1 MRCPS
6 ALPRTIACS
15 MAVLIAMPCSGEERC
30 RVAPVGPLDLEYLT
44 ACRPA
49 PATVAERQ
57 TSIRGLPAEGAVTT
71 FGSEE
76 RAKLDTLTSLLR
88 FHARDDVYLVKVID
102 VPRAWT
108 GLYGRAVLLISLPA
122 LRLLRAEQLEALVAH
137 EIAHEYWW
145 DAWETAR
152 QRSDRV
158 GLRNLEG
165 LCDAVAALTL
175 TALGIP
181 GERLTS
187 ALGAVQAFNHSRF
200 GIAANEADYPSLRER
215 QAIVKRFSGADDGP
229 RDSRRPR

>member
-1 MRCPS
+1 MPECLAPNHR
-6 ALPRTIACS
+6 LLHG
-15 MAVLIAMPCSGEERC
+15 VLIAMPCSGEERC

>member
-6 ALPRTIACS
+6 AVPRTIACS
-15 MAVLIAMPCSGEERC
+15 IAVLIATACSGEERC
-30 RVAPVGPLDLEYLT
+30 LVAPVGPQDLDYLT

-49 PATVAERQ
+49 PASAAQREAT
-57 TSIRGLPAEGAVTT
+57 IRSLPAEGAVTT
-71 FGSEE
+71 LGPKE
-76 RAKLDTLTSLLR
+76 RAKLDTLASVLH
-88 FHARDDVYLVKVID
+88 FHAREDVYLVQVID
-102 VPRAWT
+102 VPRAWM

>member
-6 ALPRTIACS
+6 AVPRTIACS
-15 MAVLIAMPCSGEERC
+15 IAVLMATACSGEERC
-30 RVAPVGPLDLEYLT
+30 LVAPVGPQDLDYLT

-49 PATVAERQ
+49 PASAAQREAT
-57 TSIRGLPAEGAVTT
+57 IRSLPAEGAVTT
-71 FGSEE
+71 LGPKE
-76 RAKLDTLTSLLR
+76 RAKLDTLASVLH
-88 FHARDDVYLVKVID
+88 FHAREDVYLVQVID

-145 DAWETAR
+145 DAWETAE

-158 GLRNLEG
+158 GLRNLEA

>member
-6 ALPRTIACS
+6 AVPRTIACS
-15 MAVLIAMPCSGEERC
+15 IAVLMATACSGEERC
-30 RVAPVGPLDLEYLT
+30 LVAPVGPQDLDYLT

-49 PATVAERQ
+49 PASAAQREAT
-57 TSIRGLPAEGAVTT
+57 IRSLPAEGAVTT
-71 FGSEE
+71 LGPKE
-76 RAKLDTLTSLLR
+76 RAKLDTLASVLH
-88 FHARDDVYLVKVID
+88 FHAREDVYLVQVID
-102 VPRAWT
+102 VPRAWM

-145 DAWETAR
+145 DAWETAE

-158 GLRNLEG
+158 GLRNLEA

-187 ALGAVQAFNHSRF
+187 ALGAVQAFNRSRF
-200 GIAANEADYPSLRER
+200 GIAANEADYPSVRER
-215 QAIVKRFSGADDGP
+215 QANVKRFSGADDGR
-229 RDSRRPR
+229 RDARP

>member
-1 MRCPS
+1 MPECLAPNHR
-6 ALPRTIACS
+6 LLHG
-15 MAVLIAMPCSGEERC
+15 VLIAMPCSGEERC

-71 FGSEE
+71 LGSEE

-145 DAWETAR
+145 DAWETAQ